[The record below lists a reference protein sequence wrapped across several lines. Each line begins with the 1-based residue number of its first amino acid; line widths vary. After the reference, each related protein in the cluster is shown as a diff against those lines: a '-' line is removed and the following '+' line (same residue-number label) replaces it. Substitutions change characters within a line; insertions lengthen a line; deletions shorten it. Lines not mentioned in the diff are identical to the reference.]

1 MSLVISFVLK
11 LKGDGRVDGDGFMVM
26 SFLYHRYES
35 IQVSG
40 NKYPNTGVILAQA
53 TGEI

>member
-1 MSLVISFVLK
+1 MVQANFHSPYLNVPAQYSILVNIL
-11 LKGDGRVDGDGFMVM
+11 FM
-26 SFLYHRYES
+26 L
-35 IQVSG
+35 QVSG